1 MESSTQVT
9 VIPDSYSSSEQMSLR
24 LSASGSDTNTR
35 IGSAGVDALASLSRI
50 STKEP
55 KGRFQATV
63 KNEVKSSALRKR
75 RVMGALSAVSAMPVF
90 PLATNPHHWLP
101 A

>member
-24 LSASGSDTNTR
+24 LSVSGSDTNTR

-50 STKEP
+50 SEKEL
-55 KGRFQATV
+55 KARFQTTV
-63 KNEVKSSALRKR
+63 KNDVKSFALREWRDHR
-75 RVMGALSAVSAMPVF
+75 RVEYRLCHARLSVGD
-90 PLATNPHHWLP
+90 
-101 A
+101 